1 MHILV
6 IPSEHF
12 VTERV
17 PLGGIFQF
25 EQAKALQRAGHKV
38 GVIAVG
44 FISPRYFRGGY
55 PYQSKETVDGLAV
68 IRDYKKIYLPHKVY
82 PIWRIFGK
90 YISLFKRNFQKYVEE
105 YGAPDV
111 VHAHNSFYAGVIA
124 DFVQREYGIPFVLT
138 EHSSAFA
145 RGMVPSRANEA
156 LKGVFKR
163 AASISCVSSPF
174 KSELEQRFDVP
185 VSVLHNLVDRLF
197 FADDLDR
204 PADEQFKFISIASLD
219 SNKNLALALASF
231 ASELKGARASFT
243 VVGDGPLRDEL
254 VAQCETLGI
263 SGQVR
268 FLGRLSREGVRDE
281 MMKANCLVLSSNY
294 ETFGVVLIEALACGL
309 PLISTRCGGPD
320 DIVNEGNGL
329 LVDVGSQD
337 QLASAMRFIMDNHDK
352 YSGDELRRDA
362 LTRFGEAAFVRRV
375 VSVYEQALGRY

>member
-90 YISLFKRNFQKYVEE
+90 YISLFKRNFQTYVEE

-231 ASELKGARASFT
+231 ASELKGERASFT

-254 VAQCETLGI
+254 VTLCKTLGI
-263 SGQVR
+263 SDQVR
-268 FLGRLSREGVRDE
+268 FLGRLSRKDVRDE
-281 MMKANCLVLSSNY
+281 MMKADCLVLSSNY

-309 PLISTRCGGPD
+309 PLIATRCGGPN

-337 QLASAMRFIMDNHDK
+337 QLASAMRAMMNNHHE
-352 YSGDELRRDA
+352 YSSEELRNDA
-362 LTRFGEAAFVRRV
+362 FARFGEAAFVKEV
-375 VSVYEQALGRY
+375 VSVYEKALGKY